1 MNISGRN
8 PVLEALKSN
17 RTIDCL
23 YIKAGDKEGSIKK
36 ILSLAKEQKILIK
49 EVDKT
54 KLDELAEGTQHQGVV
69 ALVTDYKYYE
79 LEEVLDEIREK
90 NEII

>member
-36 ILSLAKEQKILIK
+36 ILCKRTENINQR
-49 EVDKT
+49 
-54 KLDELAEGTQHQGVV
+54 G
-69 ALVTDYKYYE
+69 
-79 LEEVLDEIREK
+79 
-90 NEII
+90 

>member
-23 YIKAGDKEGSIKK
+23 YIKARDKEGSIKK

-79 LEEVLDEIREK
+79 LEEVLDEIRE
-90 NEII
+90 